1 MKKIYLTVAMIA
13 TGLINFALL
22 KALELHLVTQI
33 ASGTLTANDLWFL
46 QGAKIAFPLWFQVFF
61 VFLGV
66 ILGFPAGQRWW
77 YVVYIEKRHWWFKM
91 KEGKRNK

>member
-1 MKKIYLTVAMIA
+1 MFA
-13 TGLINFALL
+13 TGLVNFALL

-33 ASGTLTANDLWFL
+33 ASGTLSMNDLWFL
-46 QGAKIAFPLWFQVFF
+46 QGAKIAFPLWFQIFF

-77 YVVYIEKRHWWFKM
+77 YLVYVEKKHWLFKVAHD
-91 KEGKRNK
+91 KKGKK